1 MSQKTILIVEDKNI
15 IAKDI
20 SDRLTSLGYR
30 ITRIVYS
37 GEEAIQ
43 SAAELRP
50 DLVLMDVNLQG
61 AIDGILA
68 AEEIRSRFQIPV
80 VYLTAYPD
88 ENTLWRVN
96 GSKPLG
102 YIVKPF
108 DEKKLHAT
116 IQLALHRELYDSLTN
131 LPNRS
136 LLRELLSQLL
146 NNKKALPA
154 MIPVVT
160 LSLDRINRINSTL
173 GHDIGDSVLCKVAER
188 LTNCTENINIVARLE
203 AAEFAIVL
211 QPVAEKQE
219 VAKMAQNVLDI
230 VAQPMIVK
238 GSELY
243 VTASIG
249 ISLSPSDAS
258 DGEELLKNAYT
269 AMYNSQ
275 QQGGNKYQFYTAKA
289 ASISINRFTQET
301 CLRNALKRSEFEV
314 YYEPQIEIKTGK
326 IVGAEAL
333 VRWNHPER
341 GRVSPAEFIPMAE
354 EMGLI
359 APLGEWVLETACRQ
373 TKAWQLQG
381 LPPLRVA
388 VNLSARQFDRKNL
401 TERVRQILRE
411 TNLDPKCLELEL
423 TESLILEDE
432 TAAVEAFTVWRD
444 MGIRIAIDDFGT
456 GYSSL
461 SYPKRFPFDTIK
473 IDKSFIRNIADDR
486 QNAAITIAI
495 IQMAHCMNMTVIAEG
510 VENESELAFVC
521 DRKCDEIQ
529 GYFFSQ
535 PLPRAEFEALLK
547 SGKCWELCW
556 RKKEEA
562 ILSSGF
568 NKQETSN
575 RLGSCYK
582 IG

>member
-1 MSQKTILIVEDKNI
+1 MSKKILIVEDESI
-15 IAKDI
+15 IAEDI
-20 SDRLTSLGYR
+20 SDSLISLGYK
-30 ITRIVYS
+30 ITGMVYS
-37 GEEAIQ
+37 GEEAIE
-43 SAAELRP
+43 SVAKFRP

-61 AIDGILA
+61 EVDGITA
-68 AEEIRSRFQIPV
+68 AAEIRSRFQIPV
-80 VYLTAYPD
+80 VYLTAYAD

-96 GSKPLG
+96 ATKPFG

-108 DEKKLHAT
+108 EEKNLHTT
-116 IQLALHRELYDSLTN
+116 IQLALHRHQYDSLTN

-136 LLRELLSQLL
+136 LLREQLSQILD
-146 NNKKALPA
+146 KQKELPA
-154 MIPVVT
+154 LIPVIT
-160 LSLDRINRINSTL
+160 LSLDKINRINSNL
-173 GHDIGDSVLCKVAER
+173 GHDIGDSVLCTFAER
-188 LTNCTENINIVARLE
+188 LSNCTEKINIVARLE
-203 AAEFAIVL
+203 AAEFGIVL
-211 QPVAEKQE
+211 EPVAEKQDA
-219 VAKMAQNVLDI
+219 AKIAQNILDI

-238 GSELY
+238 GLELY

-249 ISLSPSDAS
+249 ISLSSSDAS
-258 DGEELLKNAYT
+258 DVDELLKNAYT

-275 QQGGNKYQFYTAKA
+275 QKGGNNYQFYTTKI
-289 ASISINRFTQET
+289 ASNFIKKFTQET
-301 CLRNALKRSEFEV
+301 YLRNALKRSEFEV

-326 IVGAEAL
+326 IIGAEAL

-341 GRVSPAEFIPMAE
+341 GRVSPGEFIPMAE

-373 TKAWQLQG
+373 TKAWQTQG

-388 VNLSARQFDRKNL
+388 VNVSARQFDRKNL

-432 TAAVEAFTVWRD
+432 TAAVQAFTVWRD
-444 MGIRIAIDDFGT
+444 MGIQIAIDDFGT

-461 SYPKRFPFDTIK
+461 SYPKRFPFDAIK
-473 IDKSFIRNIADDR
+473 IDKSFIRDIADDR

-510 VENESELAFVC
+510 VENQSELAFLC
-521 DRKCDEIQ
+521 DRECDEIQ

-535 PLPRAEFEALLK
+535 ALPMAEFEVLLK
-547 SGKCWELCW
+547 SDKCWEL
-556 RKKEEA
+556 
-562 ILSSGF
+562 
-568 NKQETSN
+568 
-575 RLGSCYK
+575 
-582 IG
+582 